1 MTHLASLILTR
12 DVSQANLA
20 TGIVNLSMRTIEA
33 SPLVASGVLLVYMAL
48 VSVLA
53 TLLQHYNLSIKL

>member
-1 MTHLASLILTR
+1 MTHLEILILTH
-12 DVSQANLA
+12 DVSKANLA

-33 SPLVASGVLLVYMAL
+33 SPLVASGVLFAYMAL

-53 TLLQHYNLSIKL
+53 TLLQHYDLSIKL

>member
-1 MTHLASLILTR
+1 MSLL
-12 DVSQANLA
+12 QANLA

-33 SPLVASGVLLVYMAL
+33 SPLVASGVLVAYMAL

-53 TLLQHYNLSIKL
+53 TLLQHYNLSVRL